1 MEMSRATRILILKKE
16 LDKEKWVGSGY
27 GLLQALTDSISE
39 AELME
44 KVAEGMLKKKEYK
57 QALIDIGNRIGSPVN
72 SYSPETAMNE
82 YGKMQQDI
90 YKIVSD
96 ALPKTEKGSK

>member
-1 MEMSRATRILILKKE
+1 
-16 LDKEKWVGSGY
+16 
-27 GLLQALTDSISE
+27 
-39 AELME
+39 
-44 KVAEGMLKKKEYK
+44 
-57 QALIDIGNRIGSPVN
+57 
-72 SYSPETAMNE
+72 MNE